1 MNHPAFEKLVNTVKA
16 LRHPQ
21 TGCPWDLK
29 QTHSSL
35 TKYLLEESYEFIH
48 EVEENNFD
56 GMKEELG
63 DVLLQVLLHST
74 IAEQSKAFNLEDV
87 AKSLDEKLIERHP
100 HVFGETKNLTAEQ
113 VTEQWG
119 EIKKK
124 NKKNKDLYLSKK
136 DTFFSSLTSA
146 ERIGK
151 KTNEIKFDWDHP
163 SQVAY
168 KVEEEWQ
175 ELKEEIASYPQI
187 NQERVEEELG
197 DALFSLAQL
206 ARHLKVDPE
215 LALRKANLKFINRF
229 NQMEELILKANK
241 DITKMNQEEMDYY
254 WMEVKVLEKKA
265 KK

>member
-1 MNHPAFEKLVNTVKA
+1 MKYPQFEKLVETVKA
-16 LRHPQ
+16 LRHPE

-48 EVEENNFD
+48 EVENKNQN

-74 IAEQSKAFNLEDV
+74 IAEQSKSFNLEDV
-87 AKSLDEKLIERHP
+87 AKTLDQKLIERHP
-100 HVFGETKNLTAEQ
+100 HVFGETKTLTPEQ

-124 NKKNKDLYLSKK
+124 KKNKKEMYLSEK
-136 DTFFSSLTSA
+136 DTFFASLTSA

-151 KTNEIKFDWDHP
+151 KTNDIRFDWDNP

-175 ELKEEIASYPQI
+175 ELKEEITNYPQM
-187 NQERVEEELG
+187 NPVRVEEELG

-206 ARHLKVDPE
+206 ARHLKIDPE
-215 LALRKANLKFINRF
+215 VALRKANLKFIKRF
-229 NQMEELILKANK
+229 NQMEELIVEANK
-241 DITKMNQEEMDYY
+241 DILKMNQEEMDHY
-254 WMEVKVLEKKA
+254 WMEVKVREKKA
-265 KK
+265 NK

>member
-1 MNHPAFEKLVNTVKA
+1 MNHPAFEKLVQTVKA

-48 EVEENNFD
+48 EVEEKNYD

-74 IAEQSKAFNLEDV
+74 IAEQSNTFNFEDV
-87 AKSLDEKLIERHP
+87 SRALDEKLIERHP
-100 HVFGETKNLTAEQ
+100 HVFGETKKLTAEQ
-113 VTEQWG
+113 VTEQWS

-146 ERIGK
+146 DRIGK

-187 NQERVEEELG
+187 NSERVEEELG

-206 ARHLKVDPE
+206 ARHLKIDPE
-215 LALRKANLKFINRF
+215 VALRKANLKFINRF

-241 DITKMNQEEMDYY
+241 DIKKMNQEEMDYY
-254 WMEVKVLEKKA
+254 WMEVKVLEKKE

>member
-1 MNHPAFEKLVNTVKA
+1 MNYPQFEKLVGTVKA
-16 LRHPQ
+16 LRHPE

-29 QTHSSL
+29 QTHSTL

-48 EVEENNFD
+48 EVEHKNTQ

-87 AKSLDEKLIERHP
+87 AKTLDEKLIERHP
-100 HVFGETKNLTAEQ
+100 HVFGETKTLTPEQ

-124 NKKNKDLYLSKK
+124 NKQKKEMYLSEK
-136 DTFFSSLTSA
+136 DTFFASLTSA

-151 KTNEIKFDWDHP
+151 KTNDIRFDWDNI

-175 ELKEEIASYPQI
+175 ELKEEISNYPHMNPQ
-187 NQERVEEELG
+187 RVEEELG

-206 ARHLKVDPE
+206 ARHLKIDPE
-215 LALRKANLKFINRF
+215 VALRKANLKFIKRF
-229 NQMEELILKANK
+229 NQMEELIIEAKK
-241 DITKMNQEEMDYY
+241 DIKQMNQEEMDHF
-254 WMEVKVLEKKA
+254 WMEVKVNEKKA